1 MDVFTKLKGIFW
13 ETCNTSCWVLLL
25 GVGYTP
31 PKTFFVS
38 FAFRDLGFKLIAFRL
53 VFFMVK
59 HTGIR
64 LTKWLASRNGQFHIF
79 VNNSFLNT
87 NLGGFVVTI

>member
-1 MDVFTKLKGIFW
+1 MCKKIKNIFLAHLIR
-13 ETCNTSCWVLLL
+13 N
-25 GVGYTP
+25 
-31 PKTFFVS
+31 VS
-38 FAFRDLGFKLIAFRL
+38 
-53 VFFMVK
+53 K

>member
-1 MDVFTKLKGIFW
+1 MVLNHVTKLIKLKA
-13 ETCNTSCWVLLL
+13 N
-25 GVGYTP
+25 
-31 PKTFFVS
+31 
-38 FAFRDLGFKLIAFRL
+38 LGFKLL
-53 VFFMVK
+53 NEMSQLCSVK
-59 HTGIR
+59 NYITGIR

>member
-1 MDVFTKLKGIFW
+1 MILDLESLSDLESLRALVLDISIICQPFRHIVFYF
-13 ETCNTSCWVLLL
+13 S
-25 GVGYTP
+25 
-31 PKTFFVS
+31 
-38 FAFRDLGFKLIAFRL
+38 
-53 VFFMVK
+53 VFFGFSLFFSFSIVLTY
-59 HTGIR
+59 TGIR

>member
-13 ETCNTSCWVLLL
+13 ETCSTSCWVLLL

-59 HTGIR
+59 LSLFLFLGII
-64 LTKWLASRNGQFHIF
+64 LQFF
-79 VNNSFLNT
+79 EKV
-87 NLGGFVVTI
+87 